1 MIRKQHSKPGVVRSF
16 LFAVVLL
23 GAGWSAWSWPAR
35 GDNHD
40 GCPPVQQRSALS
52 ESAQLP
58 SEQIAELVATAANAA
73 GYGMQLHPSRYGWV
87 TLPVTCLWIE
97 PVDNAGDPGQNRWW
111 KAVHQAVS
119 GWSSALP
126 VRFTTRQDDAH
137 VVVLRRT
144 PPRLLTSSGP
154 RARNGMAR
162 LSFEAVERN
171 DGPRLEPRVIL
182 LVDPGLRE
190 AMTVGTAGHELGH
203 AFGLWGH
210 SPDPEDQM
218 AVSSGS
224 EPVQR
229 PSQQDITTLQWL
241 RRQPSVMGS
250 TVDTQDMAAAESAD
264 PGQGL

>member
-1 MIRKQHSKPGVVRSF
+1 MPVLTRSF
-16 LFAVVLL
+16 LLAVLL
-23 GAGWSAWSWPAR
+23 LGVGWCAWPWPAR
-35 GDNHD
+35 GDSHD
-40 GCPPVQQRSALS
+40 ECQPVQRRLPLS

-58 SEQIAELVATAANAA
+58 AEQIAELVETAANAA
-73 GYGMQLHPSRYGWV
+73 GYGAQLHPSPYGWV

-97 PVDNAGDPGQNRWW
+97 PVDNASDPSQNRWW
-111 KAVHQAVS
+111 TAVHQAVS
-119 GWSSALP
+119 GWSSELP

-154 RARNGMAR
+154 KARNGMAR

-171 DGPRLEPRVIL
+171 DGPKLEPRVIL

-210 SPDPEDQM
+210 SPNPEDQM
-218 AVSSGS
+218 AVSSGP

-229 PSQQDITTLQWL
+229 PSPQDVTTLQWL
-241 RRQPSVMGS
+241 RRQPSAMGT
-250 TVDTQDMAAAESAD
+250 TVNEQDVATAEATG
-264 PGQGL
+264 PG